1 MYILKSKHNKKQ
13 RALKISILVS
23 CIVGFLCGSP
33 MGSWA
38 EGAETGGFSVKAVLP
53 ENQLNPD
60 VTYYDLRVKPGIEQ
74 TLDLELYN
82 STKENQKVSV
92 MINPG
97 ITNDNGLIDYSERE
111 KNYQYDESLKLAITD
126 IASTD
131 KEVTIPALSKVTTN
145 IRLKIPN
152 QSFKGMVL
160 GGIYLTS
167 LSEDKDN
174 QGNSEGGMQIKNK
187 VVYSVGIK
195 LTENDELVE
204 ADLLYEKGQTFAA
217 QEAGR
222 NIIKSKIRNLAPI
235 NVDELSYHAKIYAK
249 DDQEVLVE
257 RAVSGYRMAPNSYFH
272 YQVPWGSQPFKAG
285 KYRVELSAESKIT
298 GQSWQWQDEF
308 EITQAEAKKL
318 NESAIDIEET
328 NNWWLYLALGIGILL
343 LVILVIVFIVIQKRR
358 KEQRRRLEMQ
368 RKKKKRKKRPQ
379 RHSEEMKRP
388 EKTLRKTGRKNG

>member
-1 MYILKSKHNKKQ
+1 
-13 RALKISILVS
+13 
-23 CIVGFLCGSP
+23 